1 MQALFTRTSAIAWK
15 ETEPFKIDSDVSD
28 LAPYG
33 LRDGM
38 RYLFPQAEDEKIIFD
53 RSAYPYQE
61 IK

>member
-1 MQALFTRTSAIAWK
+1 MEQQ
-15 ETEPFKIDSDVSD
+15 P